1 MKILVLNAGS
11 SSQKSCL
18 YEITTENLPENPPQP
33 IWSAAID
40 WTANDDY
47 GILEI
52 EANRVE
58 KQFKLNPEKRLEG
71 ISKMLETLSQGE
83 TKVIE
88 KLSDINVVGH
98 RVVHGG
104 SDYSE
109 ATLITDKVKATIQN
123 LIPLAPAHNPSHLE
137 GIEAIEK
144 ILGDVPQ
151 IAVFDTAFHSQMPK
165 EAAIYPIP
173 YEWFKK
179 GIRRYGFHGTS
190 HKYCSQKAA
199 KILGKPLDCLRIITC
214 HLGNGASLTAVRNGI
229 SINTT
234 MGFTPLEGLMMGT
247 RSGSIDPAILI
258 YLMREYDFD
267 AEKLNKMLNK
277 ESGLKGISGKSGD
290 MRYITNAMQ
299 EGDEFAQ
306 LAFDIYIHKLRC
318 CIGEMLASLGG
329 LDVLVF
335 TAGIGEHSAIV
346 REKTCADFEFLGL
359 KIDKEKNTKPPMD
372 TDISVPDAK
381 IPILVVHTEEDWAI
395 ASECWQ
401 KMSQFLVKSQN

>member
-18 YEITTENLPENPPQP
+18 YEITTENLPENPPKP
-33 IWSAAID
+33 IWEAAID

-47 GILEI
+47 GSLKI
-52 EANRVE
+52 EANGVE
-58 KQFKLNPEKRLEG
+58 KDFQLNPEKRLEG
-71 ISKMLETLSQGE
+71 ISKMLETLGQGE

-98 RVVHGG
+98 RVVNGG

-109 ATLITDKVKATIQN
+109 ATLITDKVKAKIKN
-123 LIPLAPAHNPSHLE
+123 LIPLAPNHNPNHLQ

-165 EAAIYPIP
+165 EAAVYPIP
-173 YEWFKK
+173 YEWFEK

-199 KILGKPLDCLRIITC
+199 KILGKPLESLRIITC

-258 YLMREYDFD
+258 YLMREHGFD
-267 AEKLNKMLNK
+267 AEKLNKILNK

-299 EGDEFAQ
+299 KGDELAQ

-318 CIGEMLASLGG
+318 CIGEMLGSLGG

-346 REKTCADFEFLGL
+346 REKTCAGFEFLGL
-359 KIDKEKNTKPPMD
+359 KIDKDKNTKPTMN
-372 TDISVPDAK
+372 TDISAPDAK
-381 IPILVVHTEEDWAI
+381 VPVLVVHTEEDWAI
-395 ASECWQ
+395 ACECWQ
-401 KMSQFLVKSQN
+401 KMSQT

>member
-18 YEITTENLPENPPQP
+18 YEITTENLPENPPKP
-33 IWSAAID
+33 IWEAAID

-47 GILEI
+47 GVLEI
-52 EANRVE
+52 EANGVE
-58 KQFKLNPEKRLEG
+58 KEFQLNHEKRLEG

-83 TKVIE
+83 TKVLE

-109 ATLITDKVKATIQN
+109 ATLITDKVKTTITN
-123 LIPLAPAHNPSHLE
+123 LIPLAPNHNPNHLE

-151 IAVFDTAFHSQMPK
+151 IAVFDTAFHSKMPK
-165 EAAIYPIP
+165 EAAVYPIP
-173 YEWFKK
+173 YEWFEK

-199 KILGKPLDCLRIITC
+199 KILGKPLESLRIITC

-267 AEKLNKMLNK
+267 AQKLNKMLNK

-299 EGDEFAQ
+299 EGYELAQ

-318 CIGEMLASLGG
+318 SIGEMLASLGG

-335 TAGIGEHSAIV
+335 TAGIGEHSAII
-346 REKTCADFEFLGL
+346 REKTCAGFEFLGL
-359 KIDKEKNTKPPMD
+359 KIDKEKNTKPAMN
-372 TDISVPDAK
+372 TDISASDAK
-381 IPILVVHTEEDWAI
+381 VPILVVHTEEDWAI
-395 ASECWQ
+395 ACECWE
-401 KMSQFLVKSQN
+401 KMSQASTINN

>member
-18 YEITTENLPENPPQP
+18 YEITTENLPENPPHP

-58 KQFKLNPEKRLEG
+58 KEFKLNPEKRLEG

-123 LIPLAPAHNPSHLE
+123 LIPLAHAHNPSHLE

-173 YEWFKK
+173 YEWFEK

-199 KILGKPLDCLRIITC
+199 KILGKQLESLRIITC
-214 HLGNGASLTAVRNGI
+214 HLGNGASLTAVRHGI

-258 YLMREYDFD
+258 YLMREYGFD

-299 EGDEFAQ
+299 QGDELAQ

-318 CIGEMLASLGG
+318 SLGEMVASLGG

-359 KIDKEKNTKPPMD
+359 KIDQEKNTKPAMN
-372 TDISVPDAK
+372 TDISAPDAK
-381 IPILVVHTEEDWAI
+381 VPVLVVHTEEDWAI
-395 ASECWQ
+395 ACECWQ
-401 KMSQFLVKSQN
+401 KIGQA

>member
-18 YEITTENLPENPPQP
+18 YEISGNLPENPPKP
-33 IWSAAID
+33 IWEATID
-40 WTANDDY
+40 WTANNDY

-52 EANRVE
+52 EANDAKKE
-58 KQFKLNPEKRLEG
+58 LKLNPEKRLEG

-88 KLSDINVVGH
+88 NLSDINVVGH

-123 LIPLAPAHNPSHLE
+123 LIPLAPNHNPNHLE

-144 ILGDVPQ
+144 ILGETPQ

-165 EAAIYPIP
+165 ETAVYPIP
-173 YEWFKK
+173 YEWFEK

-199 KILGKPLDCLRIITC
+199 KILGKPLESLRIITC

-247 RSGSIDPAILI
+247 RSGSIDSAILI
-258 YLMREYDFD
+258 YLMREYGFD
-267 AEKLNKMLNK
+267 AEKLDKMLNK

-290 MRYITNAMQ
+290 MRYITNAIQ
-299 EGDEFAQ
+299 EGDKLAQ

-318 CIGEMLASLGG
+318 SIGEMLASLGG

-346 REKTCADFEFLGL
+346 REKTCAGFEFLGL
-359 KIDKEKNTKPPMD
+359 KIDKEKNIKPHIN
-372 TDISVPDAK
+372 TDISAPDSK
-381 IPILVVHTEEDWAI
+381 LPILVVHTEEDWAI
-395 ASECWQ
+395 ACECWQ
-401 KMSQFLVKSQN
+401 KIRI

>member
-18 YEITTENLPENPPQP
+18 YEITTENLPENPLQP

-40 WTANDDY
+40 WTANNDY

-52 EANRVE
+52 EANGVE
-58 KQFKLNPEKRLEG
+58 KEFKLNPEKRLEG

-88 KLSDINVVGH
+88 NLSEINVVGH

-109 ATLITDKVKATIQN
+109 ATLITDKVKATIKN
-123 LIPLAPAHNPSHLE
+123 LIPLAPAHNPNHLE

-144 ILGDVPQ
+144 ILGNIPQ

-165 EAAIYPIP
+165 EVAIYPIP
-173 YEWFKK
+173 YEWFEK

-199 KILGKPLDCLRIITC
+199 KILGKPLEYLRIITC
-214 HLGNGASLTAVRNGI
+214 HLGNGASLTAVSNGI

-258 YLMREYDFD
+258 YLMREYGFD

-290 MRYITNAMQ
+290 MRYITNTMQ
-299 EGDEFAQ
+299 EGDELAQ

-346 REKTCADFEFLGL
+346 REKTCAGFEFLGL
-359 KIDKEKNTKPPMD
+359 KIDKEKNTKPAMN
-372 TDISVPDAK
+372 TDISAPDAK
-381 IPILVVHTEEDWAI
+381 VAVLVVHTEEDWAI
-395 ASECWQ
+395 ACECWHKIGQ
-401 KMSQFLVKSQN
+401 T

>member
-18 YEITTENLPENPPQP
+18 YEITTENLPENPPKP
-33 IWSAAID
+33 IWEAAID

-47 GILEI
+47 GVLEI
-52 EANRVE
+52 EANGVE
-58 KQFKLNPEKRLEG
+58 KEFQLNPEKRLEG

-83 TKVIE
+83 TKVLE

-104 SDYSE
+104 SEYSE
-109 ATLITDKVKATIQN
+109 ATFITEEVKATIKN
-123 LIPLAPAHNPSHLE
+123 LIPLAPSHNPSHLE

-144 ILGDVPQ
+144 ILGNVPQ

-165 EAAIYPIP
+165 EAAVYPIP
-173 YEWFKK
+173 YEWFEK

-190 HKYCSQKAA
+190 HKYCVQKAA
-199 KILGKPLDCLRIITC
+199 KILGKPLESLRIITC
-214 HLGNGASLTAVRNGI
+214 HLGNGASLTAVRHGI

-258 YLMREYDFD
+258 YLMREYNFD
-267 AEKLNKMLNK
+267 AEKLNKMLNQ
-277 ESGLKGISGKSGD
+277 ESGLKGISGNSGD

-299 EGDEFAQ
+299 EGDELAQ

-318 CIGEMLASLGG
+318 FIGEMLASLGG

-335 TAGIGEHSAIV
+335 TAGIGENSAIV
-346 REKTCADFEFLGL
+346 REKTCAGFEFLGL
-359 KIDKEKNTKPPMD
+359 KIDKKKNTKPPMN
-372 TDISVPDAK
+372 TDISAPDAK
-381 IPILVVHTEEDWAI
+381 VPILVLHTEEDWAI
-395 ASECWQ
+395 AGECWQ
-401 KMSQFLVKSQN
+401 KMTQT